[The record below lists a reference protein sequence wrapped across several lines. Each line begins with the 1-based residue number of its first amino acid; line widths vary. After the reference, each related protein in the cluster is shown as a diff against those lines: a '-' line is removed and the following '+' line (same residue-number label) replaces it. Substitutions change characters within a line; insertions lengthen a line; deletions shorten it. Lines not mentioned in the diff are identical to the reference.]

1 MAKLVGELQLE
12 QLQALQKLQ
21 ILRKE
26 QLELRLEQQRALYL
40 LLQGELPQLQL
51 APMQRQAVR
60 DMVQCVSM
68 SLAQLSSCIAA
79 LGRESCIDKTIRIV
93 RLAAEVDM
101 TSGQV
106 SGYARHLL
114 AGLRDHPWR
123 VQSARLD
130 SPGEGLT
137 PEQVRS
143 IPLVRGG
150 CVARGEACCAIC
162 LEIIDPLATLRALP
176 CQHAFHPHCVD
187 PWLRIRNCCPLCK
200 RPALEAA
207 SEGAAPASRSPN

>member
-1 MAKLVGELQLE
+1 M
-12 QLQALQKLQ
+12 
-21 ILRKE
+21 
-26 QLELRLEQQRALYL
+26 ELRLEQQRALYL

-51 APMQRQAVR
+51 APMQRQAVS

-93 RLAAEVDM
+93 RLASEVDM
-101 TSGQV
+101 TSGRV

-130 SPGEGLT
+130 GPGEGLT

-143 IPLVRGG
+143 IPLVRG
-150 CVARGEACCAIC
+150 AAWHEAKPAVRSAWKFLIRW
-162 LEIIDPLATLRALP
+162 PLSEP
-176 CQHAFHPHCVD
+176 C
-187 PWLRIRNCCPLCK
+187 
-200 RPALEAA
+200 
-207 SEGAAPASRSPN
+207 PASTRFIRTVSTRG